1 MKWNGSWEDFLNF
14 VNVFLLLRN
23 YHPLEK
29 GRALHLSKL
38 DSPKWILRRSFLNF
52 VNVILLFCNYLPWK
66 RAGPFIWT
74 NLNSLHPRML
84 CAKFGRNWRSGSGE
98 EDENVKSLRQRTTDK
113 FLSKKLIWAFNSGEL
128 KMGES
133 HFNNFMLTSYC
144 LPLSLSSLSLS
155 LLSLSLSLLNQQ
167 QILHT
172 LEA

>member
-1 MKWNGSWEDFLNF
+1 MYFAFCVIISPWKRAGPFIWQTWIPSPKDALCQVWLKWNGSWEDFLNF

-74 NLNSLHPRML
+74 PFTQGCCVPSLAEIDAVVL
-84 CAKFGRNWRSGSGE
+84 E
-98 EDENVKSLRQRTTDK
+98 
-113 FLSKKLIWAFNSGEL
+113 KKM
-128 KMGES
+128 KMWKVYD
-133 HFNNFMLTSYC
+133 NNDDG
-144 LPLSLSSLSLS
+144 
-155 LLSLSLSLLNQQ
+155 QQ
-167 QILHT
+167 TNFDQKN
-172 LEA
+172 